1 MRSICATSINPRYPA
16 ALDELCLVERD
27 AGIRLTTAPISRFV
41 LARIGDDCWHFV
53 WNFHHIVLDGW
64 STVRVFDEAFE
75 FYRDDN
81 AEHATPPAFRN
92 HLAWLAGQEQPASE
106 EYWRRTLAGFDA
118 PTQLQLGMGSSE
130 HAFDAARIPHT
141 IDASRSNDLKTFA
154 KASRVTL
161 NTLIQAA
168 WGVVLT
174 RYAAEE
180 DVVFGVTISG
190 RPSDLDGVEDMIG
203 MFLNTLPMRLRPPS
217 RGTVGEWLNA
227 VQLQQQDINTH
238 HHSSLAEVQ
247 RWSEVPAGEAL
258 FESILVFENYP
269 TGSSPS
275 TDGFTVERRAVF
287 EQSHY
292 PLSVLVGGAERLSF
306 LALYDRSKFS
316 PDMVAQLLRHV
327 ENVLVAMLDGAGV
340 APDRLEIL
348 AADEQQMILE
358 EWNDTTVD
366 LGPAVTLGEL
376 LADQAAATPD
386 GIALIFGDRTMTYEE
401 LDQRSNRLA
410 NRLVDRGV
418 GPEIPVGI
426 SMFRGFEMV
435 IGVLATVK
443 AGGVYVPLDPA
454 YPEDRIALIAN
465 DAGVDLILTHSRAR
479 SSVPDC
485 GADVIDIDDVA
496 DEVWSTDSPPLTVNP
511 DNSVLLTFTS
521 GSTGRP
527 KGVQAHHRG
536 IVDRIRWQWKQY
548 PLGADEVCCQ
558 KTTLNFAD
566 HLWELWG
573 SLLGGSP
580 QVLVPEDVVV
590 DTPKF
595 LALLADHKIER
606 IVLVPS
612 YIRALLDAHPD
623 LADRLPDLRYWTFS
637 GEGVSR
643 SLADRFRAEMPHAV
657 LLNFYGMS
665 EVTLD
670 ATVYDDRWGIDC
682 ETVPIGRPIAN
693 QRVYLLDD
701 LGRLAPVG
709 VIANI
714 HVSGVGLSRGYWGKD
729 DLTEASF
736 GPHPFL
742 EGGRIYRTGDH
753 GRWLPSGDVEY
764 LGRSD
769 SQVKVRGFRVELG
782 EVEAAIRSHRAVR
795 ECVVMVEH
803 HLGYNRLLAYVLPT
817 VATTEDQESTSVLIG
832 EVTDHVRALLPTY
845 MVPAVM
851 MLLDDFPR
859 TPNGKLDRLAL
870 PAPAEAVAH
879 ARPVVEA
886 TTDDEARM
894 LRLWSD
900 TLEIS
905 VGLDDDFFDAGGHSL
920 IALRLVAR
928 IAREFDRELPLAAFF
943 EAPTP
948 RTLSRY
954 LVRGDDQ
961 GEWVHLVPISSGRPE
976 RPNIFCIHGAGGN
989 VLNFQSLGSYFEGEW
1004 SLVGLQASGVDGL
1017 REMHQ
1022 TMDEFCDAYITEMM
1036 AYQPEGPYIL
1046 AGYSAGG
1053 VIAYEIANRFVA
1065 QGRDVLAVVFLDT
1078 FHPALRRAKAPT
1090 LRRSLSI
1097 LASGPAYAAARVK
1110 EQRVRR
1116 HAIRS
1121 LSSLDRTGEEKEP
1134 MPLESRGGQLRLN
1147 TVAALSAYTPPTY
1160 DGCVI
1165 LFGASRIDWAFERY
1179 GELRG
1184 WDFIAPKSRVLRDPR
1199 PPSRPH
1205 SRLERSRACRHHD
1218 SAPDGSHRE
1227 LFLCVEATDQ
1237 LAQLRQ
1243 LSRVEA

>member
-1 MRSICATSINPRYPA
+1 M
-16 ALDELCLVERD
+16 
-27 AGIRLTTAPISRFV
+27 
-41 LARIGDDCWHFV
+41 
-53 WNFHHIVLDGW
+53 LDGW

-180 DVVFGVTISG
+180 DVVFGVTILG

-465 DAGVDLILTHSRAR
+465 DAGVDLILTTAGRGRVFPIVVPTSSILTMWPTR
-479 SSVPDC
+479 S
-485 GADVIDIDDVA
+485 G
-496 DEVWSTDSPPLTVNP
+496 PLT
-511 DNSVLLTFTS
+511 
-521 GSTGRP
+521 
-527 KGVQAHHRG
+527 
-536 IVDRIRWQWKQY
+536 
-548 PLGADEVCCQ
+548 
-558 KTTLNFAD
+558 
-566 HLWELWG
+566 
-573 SLLGGSP
+573 
-580 QVLVPEDVVV
+580 
-590 DTPKF
+590 
-595 LALLADHKIER
+595 
-606 IVLVPS
+606 
-612 YIRALLDAHPD
+612 
-623 LADRLPDLRYWTFS
+623 
-637 GEGVSR
+637 
-643 SLADRFRAEMPHAV
+643 
-657 LLNFYGMS
+657 
-665 EVTLD
+665 
-670 ATVYDDRWGIDC
+670 
-682 ETVPIGRPIAN
+682 
-693 QRVYLLDD
+693 
-701 LGRLAPVG
+701 
-709 VIANI
+709 
-714 HVSGVGLSRGYWGKD
+714 
-729 DLTEASF
+729 
-736 GPHPFL
+736 
-742 EGGRIYRTGDH
+742 
-753 GRWLPSGDVEY
+753 
-764 LGRSD
+764 
-769 SQVKVRGFRVELG
+769 
-782 EVEAAIRSHRAVR
+782 
-795 ECVVMVEH
+795 
-803 HLGYNRLLAYVLPT
+803 
-817 VATTEDQESTSVLIG
+817 
-832 EVTDHVRALLPTY
+832 
-845 MVPAVM
+845 
-851 MLLDDFPR
+851 
-859 TPNGKLDRLAL
+859 
-870 PAPAEAVAH
+870 
-879 ARPVVEA
+879 
-886 TTDDEARM
+886 
-894 LRLWSD
+894 
-900 TLEIS
+900 
-905 VGLDDDFFDAGGHSL
+905 
-920 IALRLVAR
+920 
-928 IAREFDRELPLAAFF
+928 
-943 EAPTP
+943 
-948 RTLSRY
+948 
-954 LVRGDDQ
+954 
-961 GEWVHLVPISSGRPE
+961 
-976 RPNIFCIHGAGGN
+976 
-989 VLNFQSLGSYFEGEW
+989 
-1004 SLVGLQASGVDGL
+1004 
-1017 REMHQ
+1017 
-1022 TMDEFCDAYITEMM
+1022 
-1036 AYQPEGPYIL
+1036 
-1046 AGYSAGG
+1046 
-1053 VIAYEIANRFVA
+1053 
-1065 QGRDVLAVVFLDT
+1065 
-1078 FHPALRRAKAPT
+1078 RR
-1090 LRRSLSI
+1090 R
-1097 LASGPAYAAARVK
+1097 
-1110 EQRVRR
+1110 
-1116 HAIRS
+1116 
-1121 LSSLDRTGEEKEP
+1121 
-1134 MPLESRGGQLRLN
+1134 
-1147 TVAALSAYTPPTY
+1147 
-1160 DGCVI
+1160 
-1165 LFGASRIDWAFERY
+1165 
-1179 GELRG
+1179 
-1184 WDFIAPKSRVLRDPR
+1184 
-1199 PPSRPH
+1199 
-1205 SRLERSRACRHHD
+1205 
-1218 SAPDGSHRE
+1218 
-1227 LFLCVEATDQ
+1227 
-1237 LAQLRQ
+1237 
-1243 LSRVEA
+1243 